1 MRKRKKSR
9 KKSSAVHNL
18 TPEQEAVV
26 SSLIASFPSTDRQ
39 QVISQLSSP
48 LVARAFLE
56 KLTPKDET
64 VIEVVLAVS
73 EAFPQKEVQKA
84 ARKLLFKLKT
94 RGYKVPEIKKDLDS
108 GPILKPVMEEKPE
121 ALLGSYD
128 SAGTRGVMVAIPRF
142 PKGFDVAMG
151 VISEAQGML
160 EFFYGAYSKK
170 GMKEFKQALQ
180 QSDEMTMV
188 ETSLDHAATALEK
201 AYEANKEAS
210 NDAVKGYA
218 EFRSLLLDKANL
230 LGHPPIYESVPEGDI
245 DTGLV
250 TETNLERLF
259 SHPLMNSFIISNE
272 KFPDLVDEISKL
284 DDSPIY
290 LTAEQKSE
298 RRKEI
303 EHKWLTENITLE
315 ERQQLKYRL
324 EEMAY
329 VLWGK
334 EEQELARIALA
345 AAKII
350 GEEKNI
356 VLDYL
361 FTKTLSLALGE
372 PKDWEKE
379 TEEDSESLVINP

>member
-56 KLTPKDET
+56 RLTPKDET
-64 VIEVVLAVS
+64 LIELVLAVS

-94 RGYKVPEIKKDLDS
+94 RGYKVPQIRKDLDS
-108 GPILKPVMEEKPE
+108 APIIKPVMKEKPE

-128 SAGTRGVMVAIPRF
+128 STGTRGVMVAIPRF

-151 VISEAQGML
+151 VISEIQGIL
-160 EFFYGAYSKK
+160 EFFHGTYSKK
-170 GMKEFKQALQ
+170 GMKEFKQALL

-188 ETSLDHAATALEK
+188 ETSLAHAATVLEK
-201 AYEANKEAS
+201 AYKAAE
-210 NDAVKGYA
+210 DAPGEGVSAYA
-218 EFRSLLLDKANL
+218 EFRPTLLTKTDLIDT
-230 LGHPPIYESVPEGDI
+230 PPIYELISEEDANAA
-245 DTGLV
+245 LV
-250 TETNLERLF
+250 TQSSLDKLF
-259 SHPLMNSFIISNE
+259 AHPLMKLFIIHHE
-272 KFPDLVDEISKL
+272 KLSDLVDELSKL

-290 LTAEQKSE
+290 LTEEQKSE

-303 EHKWLTENITLE
+303 EQKWLTENINLE
-315 ERQQLKYRL
+315 EREQLKYRL

-329 VLWGK
+329 VLWRK
-334 EEQELARIALA
+334 EEQELARVALA

-350 GEEKNI
+350 VEEKNI

-361 FTKTLSLALGE
+361 FTKTVSLALGE
-372 PKDWEKE
+372 PEDTEKD
-379 TEEDSESLVINP
+379 TEEDSDSLILSP